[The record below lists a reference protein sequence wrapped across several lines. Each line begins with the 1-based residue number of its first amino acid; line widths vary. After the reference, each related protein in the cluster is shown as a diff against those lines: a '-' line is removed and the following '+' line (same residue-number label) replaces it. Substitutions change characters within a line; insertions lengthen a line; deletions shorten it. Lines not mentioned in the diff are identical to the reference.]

1 MADAIKRDLNLVAEQ
16 VVGNTGEFTVWVD
29 GTQVVSKHGDQ
40 FPRDAE
46 VIQAVKGVL
55 GSKS

>member
-29 GTQVVSKHGDQ
+29 GTQVASKQGDQ
-40 FPRDAE
+40 FPKDAD
-46 VIQAVKGVL
+46 VVQAVKGVL
-55 GSKS
+55 GPR